1 MTVRKPLALL
11 CAPLLATG
19 LAACA
24 STASTPSGL
33 KGEAQKVAQT
43 VANLQ
48 SDATALEAKKI
59 CAEDLAAANVAVL
72 NRSPGGCVHALE
84 GQLKEI
90 DTFETTVESVAVTG
104 ARATAR
110 VKSVY
115 AGKKAVST
123 LTFVREPGGKWKIS
137 GIS

>member
-1 MTVRKPLALL
+1 MKARRLLTLL
-11 CAPLLATG
+11 CMPLLATSV
-19 LAACA
+19 AACA
-24 STASTPSGL
+24 STTSTSSY

-59 CAEDLAAANVAVL
+59 CSDDLASANVAGL
-72 NRSPGGCVHALE
+72 NRATGGCKKAIE

-90 DTFETTVESVAVTG
+90 DSFEATVEAVKISG
-104 ARATAR
+104 VRASAR

-115 AGKKAVST
+115 AGKKAIAT
-123 LTFVREPGGKWKIS
+123 LTLVREAGKWKIS

>member
-1 MTVRKPLALL
+1 MTARRLLTLL

-19 LAACA
+19 VAACA

-33 KGEAQKVAQT
+33 QGEAQKVAQT

-48 SDATALEAKKI
+48 SDATALETKKI
-59 CAEDLAAANVAVL
+59 CGEDLASANVAAL
-72 NRSPGGCVHALE
+72 NRAPGGCHKAIE

-90 DTFETTVESVAVTG
+90 DSFETTVETVKVSG
-104 ARATAR
+104 DRATTR

-115 AGKKAVST
+115 AGKKAIAT
-123 LTFVREPGGKWKIS
+123 LTLVREAGKWKIS
-137 GIS
+137 NIS

>member
-1 MTVRKPLALL
+1 MTAIRKVAILL

-19 LAACA
+19 VTACA
-24 STASTPSGL
+24 STTSTSAF

-48 SDATALEAKKI
+48 SDASALEAKKI
-59 CAEDLAAANVAVL
+59 CGEDLAGARVAQL
-72 NRSPGGCVHALE
+72 DKATGGCKKAIE

-90 DTFETTVESVAVTG
+90 DTFETTVEGVKVAG
-104 ARATAR
+104 DRASAR

-115 AGKKAVST
+115 AGKKAIAT
-123 LTFVREPGGKWKIS
+123 LTLVKEAGKWKIS